1 MCPNFPKSKHG
12 KKNYKPKLK
21 QNIFICLLF
30 QYSKI
35 PKDLKTLAITLYLL

>member
-21 QNIFICLLF
+21 QNIFISVCSFNIQKFLR
-30 QYSKI
+30 
-35 PKDLKTLAITLYLL
+35 T